1 MEQIRNPFNL
11 KSKTLFHLSW
21 LTSIYYIF
29 LALDSYLIKLRFVL
43 IGVIRELI
51 TIPLF
56 GAQLFLCIWLIYWYI
71 KKDPNKKDCYMMWIF
86 LFSLVNSLSV
96 IISFFI

>member
-11 KSKTLFHLSW
+11 KSKILFHLSW
-21 LTSIYYIF
+21 LTSIYFMF
-29 LALDSYLIKLRFVL
+29 LALDTYLIKLRFVL

-56 GAQLFLCIWLIYWYI
+56 GAQLFLCVWSIYWYI
-71 KKDPNKKDCYMMWIF
+71 KKDPSKKDCYMVWIF
-86 LFSLVNSLSV
+86 SFSFGNSLSV
-96 IISFFI
+96 ILSFLI